1 MYEAP
6 SLQEWNQVRWNGIL
20 TTGGC
25 LMKIVVRR
33 MKSGTV

>member
-6 SLQEWNQVRWNGIL
+6 SLEEWNEVRCKGIL
-20 TTGGC
+20 TTWGC